1 MTLRRWLLGALIA
14 CAVYAALGV
23 YADGKR
29 LDALENR
36 AALLDERVTLLAER
50 VTRLESALVDLHAD
64 FCYAYAHCT
73 PRDGSPLERFPELR
87 ERSRELLRL
96 TSPAAPE

>member
-1 MTLRRWLLGALIA
+1 MTLRRWLRELALGALIA

-36 AALLDERVTLLAER
+36 AARIEER
-50 VTRLESALVDLHAD
+50 VTRLA
-64 FCYAYAHCT
+64 CYAARR
-73 PRDGSPLERFPELR
+73 PP
-87 ERSRELLRL
+87 
-96 TSPAAPE
+96 